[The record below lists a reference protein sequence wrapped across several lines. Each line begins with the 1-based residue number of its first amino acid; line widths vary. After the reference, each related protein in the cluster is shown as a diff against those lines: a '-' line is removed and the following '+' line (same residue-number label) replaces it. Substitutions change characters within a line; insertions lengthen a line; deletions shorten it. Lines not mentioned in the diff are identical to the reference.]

1 MIKDSPNPPEAES
14 DIPPHAEPDTESVSP
29 YAGLNSKKLHDAA
42 LRALDH
48 YLSPPPSKQAK
59 TDPRP
64 STIFVIAPHID
75 SETLLAHACENLASA
90 NVMASEL
97 AFDLTGPN
105 CNLALGIQQMISL
118 AELSVNRVLDQM
130 VPQG

>member
-14 DIPPHAEPDTESVSP
+14 DIPPHAETDTESVSP
-29 YAGLNSKKLHDAA
+29 YAGLDSKKLHDAA

-48 YLSPPPSKQAK
+48 YLSPPPPKQAK
-59 TDPRP
+59 TDSRP
-64 STIFVIAPHID
+64 STIFVIAPGID

-97 AFDLTGPN
+97 AFDLTGPS